1 MRSLGT
7 WLRAGLLSALLTMT
21 DALNHLRFERRPAPV
36 LPEHR
41 PLYKI
46 AQVILVL
53 HLGCRA
59 GKSSLTKLH
68 LFNWALK
75 STERRQRL
83 SQAARTKNLNVT
95 AWGFDPALA
104 IALRYACA
112 EELIATTSSGY
123 ELTGR
128 GQTFASLIMDH
139 PDVMIE
145 EKTLLGDVGKNITE
159 NMVDVV
165 AKGWEKK

>member
-1 MRSLGT
+1 MRLLDT
-7 WLRAGLLSALLTMT
+7 WLPVGLPFALSTMT
-21 DALNHLRFERRPAPV
+21 ETLTHLRFERRPAPV

-46 AQVILVL
+46 AQVVLVL

-75 STERRQRL
+75 SDERRQRL
-83 SQAARTKNLNVT
+83 SQAARTKSLNVT

-128 GQTFASLIMDH
+128 GQAFAEAVMQDA
-139 PDVMIE
+139 DVMVE
-145 EKTLLGDVGKNITE
+145 EKALLDDVGKNVTE
-159 NMVDVV
+159 GMVDVV

>member
-1 MRSLGT
+1 MT
-7 WLRAGLLSALLTMT
+7 EALT
-21 DALNHLRFERRPAPV
+21 HLRFERRPAPV

-46 AQVILVL
+46 AQVVLVL
-53 HLGCRA
+53 HLSSRA

-75 STERRQRL
+75 SAERRQRL
-83 SQAARTKNLNVT
+83 SQAARTKSLNVT

-112 EELIATTSSGY
+112 EEMIAAISSGY

-128 GQTFASLIMDH
+128 GQTFANSIMDD
-139 PDVMIE
+139 PDLLIE
-145 EKTLLGDVGKNITE
+145 EKTLLKDVGKNINE
-159 NMVDVV
+159 GMVDVV